1 MQQNDIVH
9 KCVCVGGGGEV
20 GEVER
25 NARVKKI
32 CNNLTITTWQA
43 VKVLIATKATVL
55 QRIFKE

>member
-1 MQQNDIVH
+1 MILFISV
-9 KCVCVGGGGEV
+9 CVCGGGGEV